1 MSQETVVVLVR
12 SGTSPRRAGEILR
25 WLRRLLPTALLV
37 TAPAAPPL
45 AAAADVLT
53 IDADAVES
61 PLSLAEALAR
71 ASRAA
76 HGAGDASPRSADGPA
91 MILPRASRA
100 PGPCASSSSRTIG
113 CSAPASSRASTGRGT
128 PSTG

>member
-37 TAPAAPPL
+37 TAPAAAPL
-45 AAAADVLT
+45 AVATEVIT

-71 ASRAA
+71 ASR
-76 HGAGDASPRSADGPA
+76 GVGDASPEVP
-91 MILPRASRA
+91 
-100 PGPCASSSSRTIG
+100 
-113 CSAPASSRASTGRGT
+113 TGRL
-128 PSTG
+128 